1 MITTR
6 RAAIL
11 VAALLVVAAAV
22 FLFPRGG
29 SDAPQF
35 AITTTTTAKA
45 AAATTATLA
54 EPDEPASAT
63 SAVTV
68 TTAATV
74 TEPGQPTTTTSTV
87 TATTTATVAEPDEPA
102 PTTTTTTTV
111 PVVTVPMPDPVDW
124 WVYDAELEWPVT
136 DRDRLSTT
144 ELVYPRDTISD
155 AVQVAKRVEA
165 FWSWYMTEGHP
176 QGAAL
181 DLSGHDGLAGDA
193 VGQLMFVHH
202 RFWQQR
208 LPVWRDVWNRDFAKA
223 REAQRNK
230 LIYLDSLGDLTRGAL
245 PAGPPTLL
253 YNPAEETSVWR
264 YWGPIIRPVP
274 DPIAPRRT
282 GELLPDDVGGACG
295 PDSASPDDILE
306 IVDWECVHLGPAE
319 DAPALGDW
327 DVSWY
332 YDIPHEH
339 AAWYVWTADGLVRY
353 DPDTHGVPTSNH
365 TVADGRLVYLPA
377 TVTGWA
383 DFTEALKPYRPEGF
397 PDDPDAYRQMWRHD
411 VGGNSSWHKEMGQLV
426 LLVPAAEM
434 VGWLEANG
442 YDPQDMFAQGW
453 PNPDEERL
461 IRNTWAKDWD
471 RDNPADWRNKFK
483 DAVDWLEQGVE
494 IGDSGNLAAD
504 IEAAIHISAW
514 MDWAYRSRL
523 DRAPFPDSQF
533 SSWWSPSVV
542 APGLDYGASSQEM
555 AEATFGHRE
564 DGWATEGGIWWGLY
578 HQALAD
584 GYAPDARTGRLT
596 HPALSP
602 ELAVWRE
609 WAAAGEAERWLG
621 FQAADGDLGPAPGDT
636 WIPWYPEHMVPL
648 EGHYVLPEHA
658 VGHWESVVD
667 WWPDG
672 GLEPPVHQPD
682 WHHAF
687 TVAGPY
693 VADAGGHMFETCLWA
708 TGGLFAAWSLPHP
721 ELEDASQNVTWIV
734 RGIADHQGRIVNL
747 AEPVNRP
754 CINASNPQQREG
766 TVRLSY
772 GGRPTFERYMEWLR
786 TPIPDEHI
794 NRAYDRATGRWR
806 GYDRATGLW
815 TADSGNRVE
824 VPSQLLEDGNISV
837 HELMWLRSVV
847 TAGPNPSRDGSDGV
861 LKPSYEEWQQW
872 EADALMRS
880 RWVIL
885 TWSHEDWR
893 QWAANAIEAARSD
906 YRERGRLPL
915 EHYGWIVMSDWE
927 TTRQQWAEYTAY
939 AFNDLIG
946 GAELDT
952 PARYGDW
959 LLGGPRSYPEEFIRS
974 TYQLIS
980 DERLRQPRR
989 YALAVQRRNRRRRE
1003 RLGAAHIRMGQMAR
1017 PQRSRNLAHRGADNP
1032 PVRPTLGN
1040 GPDHPR
1046 RPHRQRI
1053 RRQQGRSQRLVMG
1066 IRRNAHRLPRRCP
1079 MDRVPHQ
1086 LPRRRVPRP
1095 DHREQLATRRRGH
1108 RVRSRS
1114 VRHPRMGLARAA
1126 VRPLRQQPRI
1136 PCTGRL
1142 AAVDLGEPSQQQPG
1156 LATRQQAATRRLRRN
1171 SRRPLHP
1178 RLHLPSPRH
1187 RGLSRLD
1194 ARPRTQTP
1202 RSLVRHRKPLRRIA
1216 STAQAATPSLG
1227 YMAHHAVQGDSVQV
1241 VGLDLR
1247 KPVRCVTDVE

>member
-1 MITTR
+1 MIGWGMAGMMTTR
-6 RAAIL
+6 RAAIV
-11 VAALLVVAAAV
+11 VAALLIVAAAV
-22 FLFPRGG
+22 FLFLRRG
-29 SDAPQF
+29 SDARQF
-35 AITTTTTAKA
+35 AVPTTVA
-45 AAATTATLA
+45 AA
-54 EPDEPASAT
+54 
-63 SAVTV
+63 
-68 TTAATV
+68 
-74 TEPGQPTTTTSTV
+74 
-87 TATTTATVAEPDEPA
+87 ATTTATVAEPDEPVA
-102 PTTTTTTTV
+102 TSSTVTVTTAATVPELDQPTTTTSTVTVTTTATATEPDEPASTTTTTTTTTV
-111 PVVTVPMPDPVDW
+111 PVVTVPMPEPVDW
-124 WVYDAELEWPVT
+124 WAYNAELEWPVT

-155 AVQVAKRVEA
+155 AVQVAQQVEA

-176 QGAAL
+176 QGPAL
-181 DLSGHDGLAGDA
+181 DLYLPEHREWLDGDA
-193 VGQLMFVHH
+193 VGQLMYAHH

-208 LPVWRDVWNRDFAKA
+208 LPVWQDVWNREFEKA

-245 PAGPPTLL
+245 PAGPPALL
-253 YNPAEETSVWR
+253 YNPAEESSVWR

-274 DPIAPRRT
+274 NPTAPRRYGDT
-282 GELLPDDVGGACG
+282 ILPDDIRGACG
-295 PDSASPDDILE
+295 PDSASPGDTLVL
-306 IVDWECVHLGPAE
+306 VDWDCVHLGPAG
-319 DAPALGDW
+319 DGPALGDW

-339 AAWYVWTADGLVRY
+339 AAWYVWTTDGLVRY
-353 DPDTHGVPTSNH
+353 DPDRHGAPTSNR
-365 TVADGRLVYLPA
+365 TVADGELWYLPA
-377 TVTGWA
+377 TVA
-383 DFTEALKPYRPEGF
+383 DGAVWPAVLEELKPYRPEGF
-397 PDDPDAYRQMWRHD
+397 PDDPDAYRQMWRYD
-411 VGGNSSWHKEMGQLV
+411 VGDNSSWHKEMGQLV
-426 LLVPAAEM
+426 LLVPAAEL
-434 VGWLEANG
+434 VAWLDANG
-442 YDPQDMFAQGW
+442 YDPQEMFARGW

-461 IRNTWAKDWD
+461 IRNTWGKDWD
-471 RDNPADWRNKFK
+471 RDNPDDWRNRFK
-483 DAVDWLEQGVE
+483 DAVGWLEQGVE
-494 IGDSGNLAAD
+494 IGDGGDLAAD

-514 MDWAYRSRL
+514 LDWAYRSRL
-523 DRAPFPDSQF
+523 SIAPFPDSQL
-533 SSWWSPSVV
+533 SSWWNPSVV

-584 GYAPDARTGRLT
+584 GYGPDARTGRLT

-609 WAAAGEAERWLG
+609 WAAAGEAEKWLG

-636 WIPWYPEHMVPL
+636 WIPWYPEGMVPL
-648 EGHYVLPEHA
+648 EDHYVLPEHA

-693 VADAGGHMFETCLWA
+693 VAEAGGHMFETCLWA

-721 ELEDASQNVTWIV
+721 ELEDASQNITWIV
-734 RGIADHQGRIVNL
+734 RGIADHQGRIVTL

-772 GGRPTFERYMEWLR
+772 GGRPTIERYMEWLR

-794 NRAYDRATGRWR
+794 KRAYDRATGRWR

-824 VPSQLLEDGNISV
+824 VPSQLLEDGDISV
-837 HELMWLRSVV
+837 LELMWLRSVV

-861 LKPSYEEWQQW
+861 LKPSYEDWQQW

-885 TWSHEDWR
+885 TWSHENWQ

-915 EHYGWIVMSDWE
+915 EHHGWIVMSDWE
-927 TTRQQWAEYTAY
+927 TTRQVWAGGVAD

-980 DERLRQPRR
+980 DERLRQPGGMHWL
-989 YALAVQRRNRRRRE
+989 YNDGTAVDVSDWALPASEWDRWARSE
-1003 RLGAAHIRMGQMAR
+1003 AGALHTGVVITPQFA
-1017 PQRSRNLAHRGADNP
+1017 QRSETDRTIPAGHIGSVYGGSRAVHNDWSWAYVEMPEGSPDAAPWTVYLTSCLEEGFPALTIENSWLRGGGDTGFVPEASDTPVWAWPGPLSDPYANNLGYRARAGWPRWTWANHPNNNLASLRGNKLPPADCAGIAAGRYTP
-1032 PVRPTLGN
+1032 DYIYPAPGTGDYPDWMPALG
-1040 GPDHPR
+1040 
-1046 RPHRQRI
+1046 
-1053 RRQQGRSQRLVMG
+1053 
-1066 IRRNAHRLPRRCP
+1066 
-1079 MDRVPHQ
+1079 
-1086 LPRRRVPRP
+1086 PRP
-1095 DHREQLATRRRGH
+1095 PEAWFAT
-1108 RVRSRS
+1108 
-1114 VRHPRMGLARAA
+1114 
-1126 VRPLRQQPRI
+1126 
-1136 PCTGRL
+1136 
-1142 AAVDLGEPSQQQPG
+1142 ENPS
-1156 LATRQQAATRRLRRN
+1156 
-1171 SRRPLHP
+1171 
-1178 RLHLPSPRH
+1178 
-1187 RGLSRLD
+1187 D
-1194 ARPRTQTP
+1194 
-1202 RSLVRHRKPLRRIA
+1202 
-1216 STAQAATPSLG
+1216 
-1227 YMAHHAVQGDSVQV
+1227 
-1241 VGLDLR
+1241 
-1247 KPVRCVTDVE
+1247 E